1 MKGKGEP
8 LNEKRGERKQ
18 GTERKGRRRTIN
30 LKEKR
35 QEERYH
41 TKELVQKER
50 NESSGTR
57 KEGEDTKH
65 YSTKEQ
71 RYKSKKKR

>member
-1 MKGKGEP
+1 M
-8 LNEKRGERKQ
+8 ER
-18 GTERKGRRRTIN
+18 RKTRN
-30 LKEKR
+30 LKKKR

-50 NESSGTR
+50 KESAGTR
-57 KEGEDTKH
+57 KEGEDTEH
-65 YSTKEQ
+65 YSTEEL